1 MVCLIAGG
9 AGFIGVNLARSLL
22 ADGHKVLAVDNFI
35 RGDRALLTDLLS
47 DPAFRFVEAD
57 LATEQGCE
65 LALSAAGDWGRVRT
79 VWHLAANSDIPAGV
93 ADPQV
98 DLRDTFL
105 TTFELLRAMHKAG
118 CGRLVF
124 ASSSAIYGD
133 HGETELHEAIGP
145 LLPISNYGAMKLA
158 SEAAISASAEAWL
171 DQAVVLRFPNVVG
184 APATHGVLLDFIR
197 RLMDEPSVLR
207 VLGDGTQRKP
217 YLHVEELVAAMR
229 LADDRAGKGVSL
241 YNVGPADEG
250 VTVRWIAEQTV
261 ARVAPTARIE
271 FGEGS
276 KGWVGDV
283 PRFRYSIAKV
293 RDALGW
299 TPHLGSQRAIQR
311 AIDDIARQEGV

>member
-1 MVCLIAGG
+1 MW
-9 AGFIGVNLARSLL
+9 S
-22 ADGHKVLAVDNFI
+22 
-35 RGDRALLTDLLS
+35 
-47 DPAFRFVEAD
+47 
-57 LATEQGCE
+57 
-65 LALSAAGDWGRVRT
+65 
-79 VWHLAANSDIPAGV
+79 
-93 ADPQV
+93 
-98 DLRDTFL
+98 
-105 TTFELLRAMHKAG
+105 
-118 CGRLVF
+118 
-124 ASSSAIYGD
+124 
-133 HGETELHEAIGP
+133 
-145 LLPISNYGAMKLA
+145 
-158 SEAAISASAEAWL
+158 
-171 DQAVVLRFPNVVG
+171 G

-229 LADDRAGKGVSL
+229 LADDRAGKGVGL